1 MKQDAEIEDLIQKE
15 IDGTLTQAE
24 ADKLEH
30 LIKNNPDIRQQL
42 SQSLW
47 LHGQLSADPDKIN
60 ACLETT
66 PDVARNNITYLVFKS
81 FLALAAAVL
90 LVWIGSFLQPT
101 PLSKAVATLVKAE
114 NCTWGASEL
123 PTKPNSPL
131 PPGQLEL
138 LSGIAVISFTNG
150 AELVMEA
157 PSNVELLSD
166 MRLKLISGSVV
177 LDIPEPAVGFTVE
190 TKNGKVI
197 DYGTRFGVSL
207 TEFSKPRVWVFKGEV
222 EVQDDFTQKNK
233 GQRLF
238 EGQSISFGEM
248 PEKLS
253 GEVELNKQFYER
265 SGWQTL
271 EPLKDNYLRHGN
283 YPIDANSPLLMVKY
297 SSLAKNNNRI
307 TYISFDL
314 SKTDLTHLQKAEFV
328 LELQPSGFG
337 FASEIPDCDFT
348 VYGVLNDDFDQWDE
362 SQLSPLNAPGYNPEL
377 LRLNKE
383 QLLVLGNFSINR
395 GVSSGSV
402 SIQTDKLAN
411 YLKLDKNCIASLLI
425 ERDSDEL
432 GKQGLVHAFASK
444 EHPNA
449 APPRLFLKFSE

>member
-1 MKQDAEIEDLIQKE
+1 
-15 IDGTLTQAE
+15 
-24 ADKLEH
+24 
-30 LIKNNPDIRQQL
+30 
-42 SQSLW
+42 
-47 LHGQLSADPDKIN
+47 
-60 ACLETT
+60 
-66 PDVARNNITYLVFKS
+66 
-81 FLALAAAVL
+81 
-90 LVWIGSFLQPT
+90 
-101 PLSKAVATLVKAE
+101 
-114 NCTWGASEL
+114 
-123 PTKPNSPL
+123 
-131 PPGQLEL
+131 
-138 LSGIAVISFTNG
+138 
-150 AELVMEA
+150 VMEA